1 MKLLGNSTAIGPRE
15 FRYRQ
20 RPLLAHMRGTG
31 ANPKDSERED
41 SEREDPEPDWHAR
54 DPRYPVS
61 FHRPPAVECARSVR
75 IVQGSIQIP
84 STARVEASPSGFAF
98 WYSSV
103 TKSMRTR
110 FPSS

>member
-1 MKLLGNSTAIGPRE
+1 MKLLGNPAAIGPRE

-20 RPLLAHMRGTG
+20 RPLLAHTRGTG
-31 ANPKDSERED
+31 AELEDAERED
-41 SEREDPEPDWHAR
+41 SEASCKPR
-54 DPRYPVS
+54 DPVS
-61 FHRPPAVECARSVR
+61 LHRPPAVESARSVR

-84 STARVEASPSGFAF
+84 STARVEASPSDFVF
-98 WYSSV
+98 WYSRV